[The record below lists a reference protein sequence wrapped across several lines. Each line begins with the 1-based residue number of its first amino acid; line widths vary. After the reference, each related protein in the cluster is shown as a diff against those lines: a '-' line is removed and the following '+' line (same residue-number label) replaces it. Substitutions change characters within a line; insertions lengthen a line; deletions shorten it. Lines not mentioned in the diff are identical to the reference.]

1 MGRIFLNLTFCLGQ
15 EGVFPY
21 PESFKWVHAGDK
33 LLNQG
38 RIAHVD
44 IIDGTLLE
52 EALWVSFVPFI
63 CTTFQSIDPVRWGVM
78 WFFWKNTGIVNMLN
92 ICIS

>member
-1 MGRIFLNLTFCLGQ
+1 MFSPIWRVLSG
-15 EGVFPY
+15 
-21 PESFKWVHAGDK
+21 WVHEGDK

-52 EALWVSFVPFI
+52 AALWVSLVPFI

-78 WFFWKNTGIVNMLN
+78 WFFWKNTGIVNMFN